1 MIIDLDPSCLRA
13 FLAIAEDG
21 GFTRAAIRLNR
32 TQPAISM
39 QIRRLEEALGA
50 RLFADRKRATLTPSG
65 ERLMGHAK
73 RIVALND
80 EVIARTRGADVEG
93 RVRIGTPDDYASFM
107 LPPVLRRLA
116 VSHPNIEVEVRCGLS
131 VELVAAVDK
140 GQLDMALVTRLPGL
154 QGGITVRREPLL
166 WVSASEELA
175 ARRPLPLAMFSQG
188 CPFREAAMGAL
199 ENAGVVSRIAYES
212 PSLASLLPAVTE
224 GLAIAAI
231 AASSVM
237 PSMKV
242 LDARHDLPPLPVVE
256 IAVYGAHGVLSPA
269 AQAVNASV
277 FEALSPRERSA
288 A

>member
-21 GFTRAAIRLNR
+21 GFTRAAARLNR

-39 QIRRLEEALGA
+39 QIRRLEDTLGA
-50 RLFADRKRATLTPSG
+50 RLFADRKRATLTPAG

-93 RVRIGTPDDYASFM
+93 RVRIGTPDDYAAFM
-107 LPPVLRRLA
+107 LPAVLRRLA

-131 VELVAAVDK
+131 VELVNAVDK
-140 GQLDMALVTRLPGL
+140 GQLDLALVTRLPGL
-154 QGGITVRREPLL
+154 QGGVTVRREPLL

-175 ARRPLPLAMFSQG
+175 ARRPLPLAMFSPG
-188 CPFREAAMGAL
+188 CPFRDAALDAL
-199 ENAGVVSRIAYES
+199 GRAQLVSRIAYES
-212 PSLASLLPAVTE
+212 PSLASLLPAVSE
-224 GLAIAAI
+224 GLAVAAI

-237 PSMKV
+237 PGMKV
-242 LDARHDLPPLPVVE
+242 LGSAHGLPPLPVVE
-256 IAVYGAHGVLSPA
+256 ITVYGAHGVLSPA
-269 AQAVNASV
+269 AQAVNISV
-277 FEALSPRERSA
+277 MEALTPRERSA